1 MKYLF
6 LFLVIAAWGCQSG
19 PQARLN
25 GKFGQ
30 GIESKVIEVKTPKS
44 HRDSILF
51 TIPLKD
57 DGSFSWV
64 GCLPEGTM
72 LVLELGKDYISIPW
86 YVESQDY
93 TLEKSGDNYY
103 LVSSLKESLQNR
115 FTEFRKEQDQRE
127 TTYNMESRAYD
138 TITDM
143 EEKVRFSDRMGKM
156 FDENQEYLLSG
167 IRQFAGTQAGD
178 FLADEKLYYWEV
190 DYTGFT
196 KVMEILDG
204 PMTATPMK
212 DRLVTAYDKLKSKQL
227 TGIAPDFELPD
238 MKGKLVRLSSFRGK
252 YVLVDFW
259 ASWCVSCR
267 QNNRELFKYYPEL
280 KAAGLEVI
288 SVSLDDDRASWIK
301 AVEAD
306 KITWPQ
312 LIDPKG
318 FKASEL
324 RKSYKF
330 DSLPT
335 VYLIDPQGNI
345 VMKKPTLEQMREILN
360 GKKNE

>member
-6 LFLVIAAWGCQSG
+6 LFLVIAVCGCQSG

-30 GIESKVIEVKTPKS
+30 GIKSKFIEVKMPNS
-44 HRDSILF
+44 HRDSVLF
-51 TIPLKD
+51 TIPMKD
-57 DGSFSWV
+57 DGSFSWT
-64 GCLPEGTM
+64 GSLPEGTM
-72 LVLELGKDYISIPW
+72 LVLDLYKDYISIPW
-86 YVESQDY
+86 YAESQNY
-93 TLEKSGDNYY
+93 TLEKSGENYY
-103 LVSSLKESLQNR
+103 LVSSLEESLQNR
-115 FTEFRKEQDQRE
+115 FTKFRKEQDQRE
-127 TTYNMESRAYD
+127 TAYNMECRGYE
-138 TITDM
+138 TITDI
-143 EEKVRFSDRMGKM
+143 EEKVRFSDRMGKI
-156 FDENQEYLLSG
+156 FDENKEYLLSG
-167 IRQFAGTQAGD
+167 IRQFAGTQIGD
-178 FLADEKLYYWEV
+178 FLADEKLYHWEV
-190 DYTGFT
+190 DYAGFT
-196 KVMEILDG
+196 KVMEILNG
-204 PMTATPMK
+204 QMAETPMK
-212 DRLVTAYDKLKSKQL
+212 NRLTTAYAKLKAKQL
-227 TGIAPDFELPD
+227 TGMAPDFELPD

-280 KAAGLEVI
+280 KAAGLEII
-288 SVSLDDDRASWIK
+288 SVSLDDDRALWIK

-306 KITWPQ
+306 KITWTQ

-345 VMKKPTLEQMREILN
+345 VAKKPTLEQLREILTDC
-360 GKKNE
+360 

>member
-6 LFLVIAAWGCQSG
+6 LFLVIAVCGCQSG
-19 PQARLN
+19 PQTRLN
-25 GKFGQ
+25 GKFEQ
-30 GIESKVIEVKTPKS
+30 GIKSKAIEVKTPKN
-44 HRDSILF
+44 HRDSVLF
-51 TIPLKD
+51 TIPIKD
-57 DGSFSWV
+57 DGSFSWT
-64 GCLPEGTM
+64 GSLPEETM
-72 LVLELGKDYISIPW
+72 LVLDLDKDYISIPW
-86 YVESQDY
+86 YAESQDY
-93 TLEKSGDNYY
+93 TLEKAGENYY

-115 FTEFRKEQDQRE
+115 FVEFRKEQDQRE
-127 TTYNMESRAYD
+127 TAYNMECRGYD
-138 TITDM
+138 SITDM
-143 EEKVRFSDRMGKM
+143 EEKVQFSDRMGKM
-156 FDENQEYLLSG
+156 FNENQEHLLSG
-167 IRQFAGTQAGD
+167 IRQFAGTQIGD

-190 DYTGFT
+190 DYVGFT
-196 KVMEILDG
+196 KVMEILG
-204 PMTATPMK
+204 GRMAETPMK
-212 DRLVTAYDKLKSKQL
+212 DRLVTTYDKLKTKQL

-238 MKGKLVRLSSFRGK
+238 MEGNLVRLSSFRGK

-288 SVSLDDDRASWIK
+288 SISLDDDRALWIK
-301 AVEAD
+301 AVETD
-306 KITWPQ
+306 KITWTQ

-335 VYLIDPQGNI
+335 VYLIDPRGNI
-345 VMKKPTLEQMREILN
+345 VMKKPTLEQMREILK